1 MCEQFSEDEP
11 TATGSG
17 EGVEMGHLDGQKIFM
32 PRTSRSP
39 LTLSVPIV
47 FQRTKRKLSVLIHS
61 KNPLAEG
68 IP

>member
-17 EGVEMGHLDGQKIFM
+17 EGEDMGHLDGQKIFM

-61 KNPLAEG
+61 KNPLADG